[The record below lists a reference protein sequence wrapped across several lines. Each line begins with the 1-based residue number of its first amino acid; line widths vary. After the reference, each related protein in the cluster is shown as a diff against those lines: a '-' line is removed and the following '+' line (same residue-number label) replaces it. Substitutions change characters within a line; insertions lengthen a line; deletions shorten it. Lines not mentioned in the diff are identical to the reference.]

1 MVRNLT
7 GGAGGVFL
15 AAALAASLGL
25 LLAGTE
31 AGVQVRGSGASSRV
45 EVFTRRG
52 LVSLPWSLPALTA
65 ASLASLTGV
74 EVSCGGGGDW
84 GAWT

>member
-15 AAALAASLGL
+15 AAALAPSLGL
-25 LLAGTE
+25 LLAGAE
-31 AGVQVRGSGASSRV
+31 AQVRGSGASSRV

-84 GAWT
+84 GAWQ

>member
-15 AAALAASLGL
+15 AAALAPSLGL
-25 LLAGTE
+25 LLAGAE
-31 AGVQVRGSGASSRV
+31 AQVRGSGASSRV

-52 LVSLPWSLPALTA
+52 LVSLPWSLPA

-74 EVSCGGGGDW
+74 EVSGGGGGDW
-84 GAWT
+84 GTWQ